1 MNQGSKDDEEAFE
14 WGLNERKR
22 YHNVDETEI
31 NRLSGPMEEM
41 DDVFLIQFTMLAQRH
56 GTVGMWN
63 FNDPKHLIR
72 DPKLKAECLSN
83 YCLDWMAILF
93 LWRERK

>member
-1 MNQGSKDDEEAFE
+1 MWKSMNQGSKDDEEAFE

-41 DDVFLIQFTMLAQRH
+41 DNVFLI
-56 GTVGMWN
+56 
-63 FNDPKHLIR
+63 
-72 DPKLKAECLSN
+72 
-83 YCLDWMAILF
+83 
-93 LWRERK
+93 